1 MTRRRGLDSAAVVQ
15 AAVDLLDAEGP
26 AALSLGRLA
35 ERLGV
40 QTPSLYNHIGGLPD
54 LLRRLALRNAQ
65 DLAAC
70 LGDAAIGRAGAD
82 ALIAIADAYRG
93 YIKQHPGLYMAS
105 LRASG
110 AQPALDPEL
119 AAAED
124 RVVRVVLAALASF
137 GLRGADAVHAARG
150 LRSVVHGFAALELAG
165 GFGLPL
171 DCDESFRRLLGVFVR
186 GLRQEQGEG
195 AAWPQ
200 SS

>member
-1 MTRRRGLDSAAVVQ
+1 MSRRRGLDSAAVVQ

-82 ALIAIADAYRG
+82 ALIAAADAYRG

-110 AQPALDPEL
+110 AQPEPDPEL

-124 RVVRVVLAALASF
+124 RVVRVVLAVLASF
-137 GLRGADAVHAARG
+137 GLGGADAVHAARG

-171 DCDESFRRLLGVFVR
+171 DCDESFRRLLHTWVA
-186 GLRQEQGEG
+186 GLQTEKI
-195 AAWPQ
+195 AA
-200 SS
+200 

>member
-1 MTRRRGLDSAAVVQ
+1 MSPRRGLDSAAVVQ
-15 AAVDLLDAEGP
+15 AAVDLLDTEEP

-40 QTPSLYNHIGGLPD
+40 QTPSLYNHIAGLPD

-70 LGDAAIGRAGAD
+70 LRDAAIGRAGAD
-82 ALIAIADAYRG
+82 ALIAIGGAYRG

-110 AQPALDPEL
+110 AQPTPDAEL

-124 RVVRVVLAALASF
+124 RVVWVVLAVLASF
-137 GLRGADAVHAARG
+137 GLSGADAVHAARG
-150 LRSVVHGFAALELAG
+150 LRSVVHGFASLELAG

-171 DCDESFRRLLGVFVR
+171 DCDESFRRLLLVYVS
-186 GLRQEQGEG
+186 GLQGGRKES
-195 AAWPQ
+195 AA
-200 SS
+200 

>member
-1 MTRRRGLDSAAVVQ
+1 MSRRRGLDSAAVVQ

-26 AALSLGRLA
+26 AALTLGRLA

-70 LGDAAIGRAGAD
+70 LGDAAIGRAGSD
-82 ALIAIADAYRG
+82 ALIAIAEAYRG

-110 AQPALDPEL
+110 AQATPDPEL

-124 RVVRVVLAALASF
+124 RVVRVVLAVLASF
-137 GLRGADAVHAARG
+137 GLGGADAVHAARG
-150 LRSVVHGFAALELAG
+150 LRSVVHGFASLELAG

-171 DCDESFRRLLGVFVR
+171 DCDESFRRLLGVLIS

-200 SS
+200 GS